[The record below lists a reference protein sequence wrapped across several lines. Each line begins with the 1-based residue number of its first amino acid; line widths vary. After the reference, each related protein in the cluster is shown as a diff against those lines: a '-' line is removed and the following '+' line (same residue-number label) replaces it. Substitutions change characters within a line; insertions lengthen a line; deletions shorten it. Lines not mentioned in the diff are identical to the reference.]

1 MSNPFEN
8 HSDDLNF
15 GGLEPAAATPDRL
28 DPAYS
33 DFVAAAH
40 AATSP
45 AICQVLDPVLLLALA
60 RIAAE
65 IFLACTAPKARL
77 KLARM
82 KVFPHGFLANRIQK
96 QIAARLEATVPDA
109 AARQHMASVYLQYAV
124 DNPHRLDG
132 LFAAG

>member
-1 MSNPFEN
+1 VSSPFEH

-15 GGLEPAAATPDRL
+15 GGLEPAAVAPEQPG
-28 DPAYS
+28 PAYL

-40 AATSP
+40 AGTSP
-45 AICQVLDPVLLLALA
+45 QLVRAIDPLLLLALA

-65 IFLACTAPKARL
+65 IFLACTAPKAKL

-96 QIAARLEATVPDA
+96 QIAARLEATVPDS
-109 AARQHMASVYLQYAV
+109 AARQHMASVYLQYAI
-124 DNPHRLDG
+124 DNPGRLDG
-132 LFAAG
+132 LFAEG